1 MQLWIWRNLETSKLF
16 KRMGIQVGIQATK
29 KAQRGIIARKFMNQV
44 KEFELA
50 KFQESCPQI
59 KFI

>member
-1 MQLWIWRNLETSKLF
+1 METSKLF
-16 KRMGIQVGIQATK
+16 KRMGVQVGIKATSK
-29 KAQRGIIARKFMNQV
+29 RQRGIIARKFMNQV

>member
-1 MQLWIWRNLETSKLF
+1 MLLWIWRNMETSKLF
-16 KRMGIQVGIQATK
+16 KRMGIQVGIKATSK
-29 KAQRGIIARKFMNQV
+29 SQRGIIARKFMNQV